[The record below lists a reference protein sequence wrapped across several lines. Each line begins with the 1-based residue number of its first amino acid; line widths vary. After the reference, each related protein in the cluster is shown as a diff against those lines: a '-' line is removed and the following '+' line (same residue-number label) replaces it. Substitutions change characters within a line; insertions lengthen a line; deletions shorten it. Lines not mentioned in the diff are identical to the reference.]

1 MAEGGGENLNMVLLG
16 KTGVGKSATG
26 NAILGKESF
35 ISRKSSKSTTQII
48 QMGTVTTDGNTITV
62 YDTPGVLHTELA
74 ESDIRRT
81 CETLL
86 HLLDS
91 ALLDSAQV
99 VFLLVIA
106 VSRFTQQDRKVVH
119 DLQQL
124 LGHRRLQNTWIIFTG
139 GDILERD
146 GRSIEEFMGGTP
158 HLKYVVETYNN
169 RHHVFNNNNMSNRN
183 QVKTLI
189 EKVRKARSVGPV
201 SPLLLPTVG
210 STGQHQGSPRRWP
223 SPPEDTTSGSV
234 GPVSPLLLPT
244 VGSTGQHQGS
254 PRRWP
259 SPPEDTTSV
268 SQKFSPGDRV
278 RVKASVSEPKFGWGY
293 ISAESVGR
301 VKDLCGEGVKVD
313 FVEQS
318 GWCGL
323 VSEIELVSSDR
334 SEVPGFRVGDQ
345 VRVKAS
351 VREPKYGWGSVSHQS
366 VGTVI
371 GHQLVVSFPEQPRWS
386 ADPSDIEFVTTE

>member
-223 SPPEDTTSGSV
+223 SPPEDTTS
-234 GPVSPLLLPT
+234 
-244 VGSTGQHQGS
+244 
-254 PRRWP
+254 
-259 SPPEDTTSV
+259 V